1 MKAPKFRMGWKARAS
16 LIFLLLAL
24 IYLIAPIDL
33 LPFTIFDDVALIVIA
48 VVFWFL
54 MVIVENKEGG
64 EKQ

>member
-1 MKAPKFRMGWKARAS
+1 MKTPKFGMGGKARAS
-16 LIFLLLAL
+16 LVFLLLAL